1 METRRKKIGIMGG
14 TFNPI
19 HLAHT
24 EMAKV
29 CLRQQDLDKILFMPS
44 KNPPHKKDKSILP
57 ENERAVMVKLAVS
70 EYDKFVFS
78 DFELQRKGTT
88 YTADTLRLLQE
99 ENPDDNY
106 YFIMGA
112 DSLLYLDK
120 WYRPQEILKR
130 AVILAIGRDGSTPD
144 ELKEK
149 RKELI
154 KQYDKADI
162 RFVHMRQMDI
172 SSSMIR
178 EGIAHGEN
186 MEKYLD
192 KEVWNYINENGLYD
206 AI

>member
-1 METRRKKIGIMGG
+1 MSKVGIMGG

-99 ENPDDNY
+99 ENQDDNY

-192 KEVWNYINENGLYD
+192 KEVWNYINANGLYD

>member
-1 METRRKKIGIMGG
+1 MSKVGIMGG

-186 MEKYLD
+186 MEKYLN

>member
-1 METRRKKIGIMGG
+1 MSKVGIMGG

-130 AVILAIGRDGSTPD
+130 AVILAIGRAGSTPD

>member
-1 METRRKKIGIMGG
+1 MSKVGIMGG

-88 YTADTLRLLQE
+88 YTADALRLLQE

>member
-1 METRRKKIGIMGG
+1 MSKVGIMGG

-29 CLRQQDLDKILFMPS
+29 CLRQQELDKILFMPS

-88 YTADTLRLLQE
+88 YTADTLRMLQE

-144 ELKEK
+144 ELKAK

-192 KEVWNYINENGLYD
+192 KEVWNYINTNGLYD

>member
-1 METRRKKIGIMGG
+1 MSKVGIMGG

-57 ENERAVMVKLAVS
+57 ENERSVMVKLAVS

-192 KEVWNYINENGLYD
+192 KEVWNYINANGLYD

>member
-1 METRRKKIGIMGG
+1 MSKIGIMGG

-24 EMAKV
+24 EIAKV

-44 KNPPHKKDKSILP
+44 KNPPHKKDKNILP
-57 ENERAVMVKLAVS
+57 EKERAFMVKLAVS
-70 EYDKFVFS
+70 KYDKFEFS
-78 DFELQRKGTT
+78 DFELRRKGTT
-88 YTADTLRLLQE
+88 YTADTLRLLEE

-144 ELKEK
+144 ELREK

-154 KQYDKADI
+154 KQYDGADI

-178 EGIAHGEN
+178 EGITHGEN
-186 MEKYLD
+186 MERYLD
-192 KEVWNYINENGLYD
+192 KKVWNYINTNGLYD

>member
-1 METRRKKIGIMGG
+1 MAEHKKIGIMGG

-192 KEVWNYINENGLYD
+192 KEVWNYINANGLYD

>member
-1 METRRKKIGIMGG
+1 MSKVGIMGG

>member
-1 METRRKKIGIMGG
+1 MSKVGIMGG

-29 CLRQQDLDKILFMPS
+29 CLRQQDLDKILFMPP
-44 KNPPHKKDKSILP
+44 KNPPHKNDKSVMP

>member
-1 METRRKKIGIMGG
+1 MSKVGIMGG

-29 CLRQQDLDKILFMPS
+29 CLQQQDLDKILFMPS

-192 KEVWNYINENGLYD
+192 KEVWNYINANGLYD

>member
-1 METRRKKIGIMGG
+1 MSKVGIMGG

-130 AVILAIGRDGSTPD
+130 AVILAIGRDGST
-144 ELKEK
+144 
-149 RKELI
+149 
-154 KQYDKADI
+154 QYDKADI

>member
-1 METRRKKIGIMGG
+1 MSKVGIMGG

-29 CLRQQDLDKILFMPS
+29 CLQQQDLDKILFMPS

-154 KQYDKADI
+154 KQYDKVDI

-192 KEVWNYINENGLYD
+192 KEVWNYINANGLYD

>member
-1 METRRKKIGIMGG
+1 MSKVGIMGG

-29 CLRQQDLDKILFMPS
+29 CLQQQDLDKILFMPS

-57 ENERAVMVKLAVS
+57 ENERAVMVKLA
-70 EYDKFVFS
+70 
-78 DFELQRKGTT
+78 
-88 YTADTLRLLQE
+88 
-99 ENPDDNY
+99 
-106 YFIMGA
+106 
-112 DSLLYLDK
+112 K

-192 KEVWNYINENGLYD
+192 KEVWNYINANGLYD

>member
-1 METRRKKIGIMGG
+1 MSKVGIMGG
-14 TFNPI
+14 TFNPT

>member
-1 METRRKKIGIMGG
+1 MVEKRRIGIIGG

-29 CLRQQDLDKILFMPS
+29 CLWQQDLDKILFMPS

-192 KEVWNYINENGLYD
+192 KEVWNYINANGLYD

>member
-1 METRRKKIGIMGG
+1 MSKVGIMGG

-57 ENERAVMVKLAVS
+57 VNERAVMVKLAVS

>member
-1 METRRKKIGIMGG
+1 MSKVGIMGG

-19 HLAHT
+19 NLAHT

-192 KEVWNYINENGLYD
+192 KEVWNYINANGLYD

>member
-1 METRRKKIGIMGG
+1 MSKVGIMGG

-120 WYRPQEILKR
+120 WYRPQ
-130 AVILAIGRDGSTPD
+130 
-144 ELKEK
+144 LKEK

-192 KEVWNYINENGLYD
+192 KEVWNYINANGLYD

>member
-1 METRRKKIGIMGG
+1 MSKVGIMGG

-88 YTADTLRLLQE
+88 LSLIHISPFRETLPLER
-99 ENPDDNY
+99 
-106 YFIMGA
+106 
-112 DSLLYLDK
+112 
-120 WYRPQEILKR
+120 
-130 AVILAIGRDGSTPD
+130 
-144 ELKEK
+144 
-149 RKELI
+149 
-154 KQYDKADI
+154 
-162 RFVHMRQMDI
+162 
-172 SSSMIR
+172 
-178 EGIAHGEN
+178 
-186 MEKYLD
+186 
-192 KEVWNYINENGLYD
+192 
-206 AI
+206 

>member
-1 METRRKKIGIMGG
+1 MSKVGIMGG

-149 RKELI
+149 RKEII

>member
-1 METRRKKIGIMGG
+1 MSKVGIMGG

-154 KQYDKADI
+154 KQYDEADI

-192 KEVWNYINENGLYD
+192 KEVWNYINANGLYD

>member
-1 METRRKKIGIMGG
+1 MSKVGIMGG

-144 ELKEK
+144 ELKKK

-192 KEVWNYINENGLYD
+192 KEVWNYINANGLYD

>member
-1 METRRKKIGIMGG
+1 MSKVGIMGG

-162 RFVHMRQMDI
+162 PFVHMRQMDI

-192 KEVWNYINENGLYD
+192 KEVWNYINANGLYD

>member
-1 METRRKKIGIMGG
+1 MSKVGIMGG

-88 YTADTLRLLQE
+88 YTLRLLQE

-192 KEVWNYINENGLYD
+192 KEVWNYINANGLYD

>member
-1 METRRKKIGIMGG
+1 MSKVGIMGG

-57 ENERAVMVKLAVS
+57 ENERAVMVKVAVS

>member
-1 METRRKKIGIMGG
+1 MSKVGIMGG

-57 ENERAVMVKLAVS
+57 ENERAVMVKLAVP

-78 DFELQRKGTT
+78 DFEQQRKGTT

-192 KEVWNYINENGLYD
+192 KEVWNYINANGLYD

>member
-1 METRRKKIGIMGG
+1 MSKVGIMGG

-29 CLRQQDLDKILFMPS
+29 CLQQQDLDKILFMPS

-78 DFELQRKGTT
+78 DFELQRKGPT

-192 KEVWNYINENGLYD
+192 KEVWNYINANGLYD

>member
-1 METRRKKIGIMGG
+1 MSKVGIMGG

-154 KQYDKADI
+154 KQYDQADI

-192 KEVWNYINENGLYD
+192 KEVWNYINANGLYD

>member
-1 METRRKKIGIMGG
+1 MADHKKIGIMGG

-192 KEVWNYINENGLYD
+192 KEVWNYINANGLYD

>member
-1 METRRKKIGIMGG
+1 MSKVGIMGG

-24 EMAKV
+24 KMAKV

-192 KEVWNYINENGLYD
+192 KEVWNYINANGLYD

>member
-1 METRRKKIGIMGG
+1 MSKVGIMGG

-130 AVILAIGRDGSTPD
+130 AVILAIGRDGSAPD

-192 KEVWNYINENGLYD
+192 KEVWNYINANGLYD

>member
-1 METRRKKIGIMGG
+1 MSKVGIMGG

-24 EMAKV
+24 EMAKA

-44 KNPPHKKDKSILP
+44 KNPPHKKDKNILP
-57 ENERAVMVKLAVS
+57 EKERAVMVKLAVS
-70 EYDKFVFS
+70 KYDKFEFS

-99 ENPDDNY
+99 EKPDDNY

-112 DSLLYLDK
+112 DSLLYLDE
-120 WYRPQEILKR
+120 WYRPQEILRR

-186 MEKYLD
+186 MERYLD
-192 KEVWNYINENGLYD
+192 KKVWNYINTNGLYD
-206 AI
+206 EM

>member
-1 METRRKKIGIMGG
+1 MSKVGIMGG

-186 MEKYLD
+186 MEKNLD
-192 KEVWNYINENGLYD
+192 KEVWNYINANGLYD

>member
-1 METRRKKIGIMGG
+1 MVEKRRIGIIGG

-29 CLRQQDLDKILFMPS
+29 CLRQQGLDKILFMPS

-57 ENERAVMVKLAVS
+57 ENERTVMVKLAVS

-192 KEVWNYINENGLYD
+192 KEVWNYINANGLYD

>member
-1 METRRKKIGIMGG
+1 MGG